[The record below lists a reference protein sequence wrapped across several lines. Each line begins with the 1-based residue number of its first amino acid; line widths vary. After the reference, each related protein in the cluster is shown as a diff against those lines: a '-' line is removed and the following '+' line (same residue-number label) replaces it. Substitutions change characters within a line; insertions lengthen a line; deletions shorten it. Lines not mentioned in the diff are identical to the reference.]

1 MTLCI
6 GRIELPPAQR
16 GQDMPQHI
24 SAMTWPRHLLAAP
37 DAQSDEDISEWNAIA
52 HTHSISFATMCD

>member
-6 GRIELPPAQR
+6 GRIELPPAQH

-24 SAMTWPRHLLAAP
+24 SAAAP
-37 DAQSDEDISEWNAIA
+37 DAQSDEDIREWDAMA